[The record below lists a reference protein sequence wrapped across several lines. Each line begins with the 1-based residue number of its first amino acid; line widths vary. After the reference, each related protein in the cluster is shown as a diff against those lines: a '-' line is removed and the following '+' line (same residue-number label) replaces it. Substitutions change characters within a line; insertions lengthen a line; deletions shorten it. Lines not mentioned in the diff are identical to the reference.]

1 MWSRWSLALTQQL
14 AGGLV
19 QCVARELAERATG
32 MSDQPDAARQ
42 ARSVGS
48 GESSVAE
55 AAKTGAFVTAM
66 AAVGVWAFAWLGAMC
81 WWLATG
87 RGPGGRI
94 VAASSVTLRHYDLK
108 GSIPDW
114 LGPEPAPRRKR

>member
-14 AGGLV
+14 AGRLV

-55 AAKTGAFVTAM
+55 AAKTAAFVTAM

-87 RGPGGRI
+87 RGPGGQAGEDR
-94 VAASSVTLRHYDLK
+94 SVPPDRYYREDLF
-108 GSIPDW
+108 
-114 LGPEPAPRRKR
+114 